1 MWYCISCYAI
11 FLSVLAYVWS
21 KRNCFV
27 YVFFF
32 FFSFFFFTLYKW
44 KYLDGMV
51 CVCDLFSSRVSD
63 QMYTVLLM
71 PVDEDITHG
80 AVCPFV
86 VHSR

>member
-1 MWYCISCYAI
+1 M
-11 FLSVLAYVWS
+11 
-21 KRNCFV
+21 
-27 YVFFF
+27 
-32 FFSFFFFTLYKW
+32 
-44 KYLDGMV
+44 
-51 CVCDLFSSRVSD
+51 CDLFSSRVSD